1 VVVYPNPF
9 KPAEGHTYIT
19 FGHPTDVKKRLTAKA
34 TIKIYNIA
42 GELVAI
48 LKEPEDDGEPDGVLK
63 WRAINDAKRP
73 LASGVY
79 IYIITNPAGEKCI
92 GKIAIIR

>member
-1 VVVYPNPF
+1 
-9 KPAEGHTYIT
+9 
-19 FGHPTDVKKRLTAKA
+19 
-34 TIKIYNIA
+34 
-42 GELVAI
+42 
-48 LKEPEDDGEPDGVLK
+48 VLK